1 MYLHLIMNFFIHRWI
16 KKVNIMKI
24 EFKCKV
30 LLAKLADFGEVFVEK
45 TTFAHIDWYIIRFKP
60 PTAENRVCFKHNT
73 NSIVWIFFGNFEHL
87 YGHLHAIFHSIAHF
101 RQAIFIGLE
110 KSFSSM
116 VLRYLDFID
125 FFVCCSRNCF
135 RPTIEKQAKSR
146 TSRKK
151 FVNGKKACKKCFE
164 SQFFR

>member
-1 MYLHLIMNFFIHRWI
+1 MYLHLIMNFFIYRWI

-30 LLAKLADFGEVFVEK
+30 LLAKLADFGEVFLKK

-110 KSFSSM
+110 KSFSFHGLTIFRFHWFFC
-116 VLRYLDFID
+116 VLFSQLLLANNRKTSKISYQ
-125 FFVCCSRNCF
+125 
-135 RPTIEKQAKSR
+135 PEKICQ
-146 TSRKK
+146 RKK
-151 FVNGKKACKKCFE
+151 
-164 SQFFR
+164 SM